1 MESPTREELQLIEE
15 SLIHWWE
22 FAEEE
27 EAQEGRLAWGRI
39 VSFIA
44 ECRYASS
51 SHLALREVNDG
62 DNE

>member
-27 EAQEGRLAWGRI
+27 EAQKGRVAWDRI

-44 ECRYASS
+44 E
-51 SHLALREVNDG
+51 REG
-62 DNE
+62 E

>member
-44 ECRYASS
+44 ECRSAIS
-51 SHLALREVNDG
+51 SHLA
-62 DNE
+62 

>member
-1 MESPTREELQLIEE
+1 MVENPTREELQLIEE

-27 EAQEGRLAWGRI
+27 EAQKGRVAWDRI

-44 ECRYASS
+44 E
-51 SHLALREVNDG
+51 REG
-62 DNE
+62 E